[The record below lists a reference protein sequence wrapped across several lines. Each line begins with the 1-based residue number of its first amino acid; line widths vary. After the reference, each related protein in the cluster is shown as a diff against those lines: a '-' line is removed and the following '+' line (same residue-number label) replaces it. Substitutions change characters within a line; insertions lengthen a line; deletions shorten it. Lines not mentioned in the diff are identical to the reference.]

1 MVQERRTAFVFTGG
15 GSLGAV
21 QVGMLKA
28 LAAHG
33 VRADLVIG
41 ASVGAINA
49 AYFASDPTI
58 EGTKR
63 LDQIWR
69 NLRRRDVF
77 PVSPFSA
84 LLGLLARRDHM
95 VSSSALRHLLETHLP
110 YARLEQAKIPC
121 HVVATELFQGREI
134 CFSTGPVIQA
144 VVASA
149 AIPTVYPPVRIGE
162 LYLVDGSIANNAPN
176 STAVALGATCTIV
189 LPTGFACAIEHV
201 PTSTIGMAL
210 QTIVLYSARQLVRDI
225 ERFTN
230 VVNLAV
236 VPPLCPLSIAPHNFS
251 RAGELI
257 DRAEEATTRW
267 LDKDGLERHGVPG
280 ALLPHED

>member
-1 MVQERRTAFVFTGG
+1 MLQEGRTAFVFTGG

-33 VRADLVIG
+33 VSADLVIS

-77 PVSPFSA
+77 SVSPFAA

-121 HVVATELFQGREI
+121 HVVTTELFQGSEI
-134 CFSTGPVIQA
+134 CFSTGPVIQT
-144 VVASA
+144 VLASA

-162 LYLVDGSIANNAPN
+162 LHLVDGSIANNAPI
-176 STAVALGATCTIV
+176 STAVALGATRAIV
-189 LPTGFACAIEHV
+189 LPTGFACALEHV

-210 QTIVLYSARQLVRDI
+210 QTIVLYSIRQLVRDI
-225 ERFTN
+225 ERFTHDG
-230 VVNLAV
+230 NLTV
-236 VPPLCPLSIAPHNFS
+236 VPPLCPLTIAPHNFS

-267 LDKDGLERHGVPG
+267 LEKDGLERHGVPK